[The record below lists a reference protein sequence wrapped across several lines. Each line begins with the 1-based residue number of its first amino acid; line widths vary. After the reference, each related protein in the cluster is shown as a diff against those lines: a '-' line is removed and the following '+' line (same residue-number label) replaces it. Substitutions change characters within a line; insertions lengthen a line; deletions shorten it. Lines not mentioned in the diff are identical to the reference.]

1 MGQMR
6 MPTTEYFP
14 EFLKPKGRDRHAEKL
29 EKNEE
34 ELRGFRLALDKEK
47 AERKKDMADLKTFL
61 KHKLLFVEAVQQIQH
76 DKHGGSPET
85 PIGNRGR
92 EHLDAAGPRR
102 TQENAH
108 LQLQVSAISQH
119 VDVLQ
124 QHMAVLYENIES
136 FFQEHVR
143 VNQIAQ

>member
-1 MGQMR
+1 

-14 EFLKPKGRDRHAEKL
+14 EFLKPKGRDRHVEML

-34 ELRGFRLALDKEK
+34 ELRGFRLALDREK
-47 AERKKDMADLKTFL
+47 VERKKDMTDLKKFVR
-61 KHKLLFVEAVQQIQH
+61 HKLLFVEAVQQIQH
-76 DKHGGSPET
+76 DKHGGSPEQ
-85 PIGNRGR
+85 
-92 EHLDAAGPRR
+92 EDAAGPRSA
-102 TQENAH
+102 QENAH

-143 VNQIAQ
+143 AHTVVDDR

>member
-14 EFLKPKGRDRHAEKL
+14 GFLKAKGRDRHAEIL

-34 ELRGFRLALDKEK
+34 ELRGFRLALDREK
-47 AERKKDMADLKTFL
+47 AERKKDMADLKKFL
-61 KHKLLFVEAVQQIQH
+61 RQKLLFVEAVQQVQH
-76 DKHGGSPET
+76 DKHEGSPET
-85 PIGNRGR
+85 PIRDR
-92 EHLDAAGPRR
+92 GPRR

-143 VNQIAQ
+143 VHTVADDR